1 MAEQADLSLVKELAR
16 FLDKA
21 DNLNEIEYDTGSVRV
36 KLVKKSTMPTMP
48 MMPQMNYVVE
58 GNQEKAP
65 KVEAISAPS
74 KEILGEVIKSPMVGV
89 IYSSPEAGAE
99 PYIKVGDKVN
109 ADQTLFLIEAMKT
122 FNPVKA
128 TKSGIVKQ
136 ILVNDKDPVEFD
148 QPLLILE

>member
-1 MAEQADLSLVKELAR
+1 MAEQADLSLVKELAK

-36 KLVKKSTMPTMP
+36 KLVKKSTMPAMP
-48 MMPQMNYVVE
+48 MMPQMNYVIDN
-58 GNQEKAP
+58 NQEKAV
-65 KVEAISAPS
+65 KTEQSATISQ
-74 KEILGEVIKSPMVGV
+74 EISGEVIKSPMVGV
-89 IYSSPEAGAE
+89 IYTSPEAGAA

-128 TKSGIVKQ
+128 TKSGIIKQ

-148 QPLLILE
+148 QPLVVLE